1 MNGQTHGGKGSAQ
14 RSVDQEKFN
23 SNWDAIFAPKALPE
37 DEACASPFKDEPWY
51 KDQEDVGD
59 D

>member
-14 RSVDQEKFN
+14 RSVDQSKFD

-37 DEACASPFKDEPWY
+37 DEASASPFINEPWY
-51 KDQEDVGD
+51 KEQEAACD